1 MNTTQETEVKVP
13 TTVNAIAFNVT
24 PEQAM
29 ELIKNLASYAI
40 DGKPFVVTVNT
51 QSTSWDD
58 ETPKA
63 VVSCGGF
70 MRVNSEL
77 LWSYTGNGDNRVIHY
92 DGTKAGA

>member
-1 MNTTQETEVKVP
+1 MKTTQETKVE
-13 TTVNAIAFNVT
+13 VNAIAFNLT

-40 DGKPFVVTVNT
+40 DGEPFVVTVNT
-51 QSTSWDD
+51 QSSNWDD
-58 ETPKA
+58 ETPMA
-63 VVSCGGF
+63 VISCGGF

-77 LWSYTGNGDNRVIHY
+77 LWSYTGNNGNRVIHY